1 MARHTTKSSLMKILF
16 NLEVTSQC
24 EQVVCFRC
32 MSDQWGFILFVSPV
46 EYPFGFRC
54 MSDQWGFIY
63 YGNKDAASLR
73 FRCMSD
79 QWGFIQNHSS
89 PKQCFSFRCMSDQW
103 GFILKLYITVLKR
116 ASVGQANNI
125 LSEYLKTRNYFKSQS
140 SFSGKHHPK

>member
-1 MARHTTKSSLMKILF
+1 
-16 NLEVTSQC
+16 
-24 EQVVCFRC
+24 

-89 PKQCFSFRCMSDQW
+89 PKQCF
-103 GFILKLYITVLKR
+103 
-116 ASVGQANNI
+116 
-125 LSEYLKTRNYFKSQS
+125 
-140 SFSGKHHPK
+140 